1 MKYLLD
7 TNVLSEM
14 IKKQPSPIVTPRMAS
29 RPAETLFTSS
39 ICVMELRFGSA
50 LRQDF
55 EDFWSRI
62 HEEILARVTI
72 LPLGFEEA
80 LIAGD
85 TLAQL
90 KKAGR
95 PVGIE
100 DVLIAATAL
109 NQKCILVTGN
119 TRHFSNIKGLS
130 VENWF
135 EA

>member
-29 RPAETLFTSS
+29 HPAETLFTSS
-39 ICVMELRFGSA
+39 ICAMELRFGSA